1 MNTDEGGGD
10 KAVVDDAVQAKT
22 GAPPGLDAPTM
33 AKAFMR
39 TIAWRGDAVAL
50 RTPEGST
57 EVRYDELLDVMGRVA
72 AALVEHGVSPGDTVG
87 LMLANRPEFHL
98 IDGAAMLMGAVPFS
112 VYNTSPPEQL
122 AFVIGDAGARI
133 MFVERQ
139 FVRVIEALRQRGLEL
154 DRVVVVD
161 DDAQWSRFLAGG
173 REFDIEAAAEAV
185 RPDDLV
191 TLIYTSG
198 TTGPPKGVQLSHAN
212 VISMLRSVHDAWR
225 LTPGGRVLSYLP
237 HAHIADRWSSHYS
250 GLMTY
255 GATVTDVAVLT
266 ELIPTTMQV
275 RPTLWGGVPR
285 VWEKLKSA
293 LQAGAFGSL
302 DDPAR
307 VRQVLGFDEVE
318 LFVIGAAP
326 TTRDVL
332 EFFAGLGIEI
342 CEAWGMSETT
352 GVGSINRPGEVR
364 RGSVGKPIPG
374 AEVKLADDGELLY
387 RAFNVMAGYRN
398 NTAKTAEAV
407 DADGWLHT
415 GDVARIDADGY
426 VWLIDRKKEL
436 IINAAGKN
444 MSPANIE
451 SKLKAAGPLIG
462 QACVFG
468 DARPY
473 NVALLVLD
481 PESGLDPIDPGTVTA
496 VQAEVDMANAQLS
509 RVEQIKRFALLA
521 DEWLPG
527 GDELTP
533 TMKLKR
539 RPIAEKY
546 AEAVEALYSAA
557 K

>member
-1 MNTDEGGGD
+1 M
-10 KAVVDDAVQAKT
+10 ALVDDAVRAKT
-22 GAPPGLDAPTM
+22 ITPPGLAAPTM
-33 AKAFMR
+33 AQAFLR

-50 RTPEGST
+50 RTPDGST
-57 EVRYDELLDVMGRVA
+57 QVRYDELLDVMGAIA
-72 AALVEHGVSPGDTVG
+72 AALTAHGVSPGDTVG

-98 IDGAAMLMGAVPFS
+98 IDGAAMLMGATPFS

-133 MFVERQ
+133 MLVESRFVP
-139 FVRVIEALRQRGLEL
+139 VIEAATRLGLDL
-154 DRVVVVD
+154 DQIVVVD
-161 DDAQWSRFLAGG
+161 DDQQWSNFLASGG
-173 REFDIEAAAEAV
+173 GFDIEAAAAAV

-198 TTGPPKGVQLSHAN
+198 TTGPPKGVELSHAN

-225 LTPGGRVLSYLP
+225 LTPGGRLLSYLP
-237 HAHIADRWSSHYS
+237 HAHIADRWASQYT

-255 GATVTDVAVLT
+255 GASVTDVAELAA
-266 ELIPTTMQV
+266 LIPATMQV
-275 RPTLWGGVPR
+275 RPTFWGGVPR
-285 VWEKLKSA
+285 VWEKLKAA
-293 LQAGAFGSL
+293 LQAGAFGPL

-307 VRQVLGFDEVE
+307 IRRVLGFDETE

-332 EFFAGLGIEI
+332 EFFIGLGIEI

-352 GVGSINRPGEVR
+352 GVGAINRPGEAR
-364 RGSVGKPIPG
+364 IGSVGKPIPG
-374 AEVKLADDGELLY
+374 TDVKLAEDGELLF
-387 RAFNVMAGYRN
+387 RGANIMARYRN
-398 NTAKTAEAV
+398 NPVKTAEAV
-407 DADGWLHT
+407 DAEGWLHT
-415 GDVARIDADGY
+415 GDVARIDDDGY
-426 VWLIDRKKEL
+426 VWIVDRKKEL
-436 IINAAGKN
+436 IINSAGKN
-444 MSPANIE
+444 MSPVNIE
-451 SKLKAAGPLIG
+451 SQLKAAGPLIG

-468 DARPY
+468 DGRPY

-481 PESGLDPIDPGTVTA
+481 AECALDANDPATVTA
-496 VQAEVDMANAQLS
+496 VQHEVDVANSQLS
-509 RVEQIKRFALLA
+509 RVEQVKRFALLS

-546 AEAVEALYSAA
+546 AATVEALYA
-557 K
+557 

>member
-1 MNTDEGGGD
+1 
-10 KAVVDDAVQAKT
+10 
-22 GAPPGLDAPTM
+22 
-33 AKAFMR
+33 MR
-39 TIAWRGDAVAL
+39 TPD
-50 RTPEGST
+50 GST
-57 EVRYDELLDVMGRVA
+57 QVRYDELLDVMGAVA
-72 AALVEHGVSPGDTVG
+72 AALTAYGVSPGDTVG

-98 IDGAAMLMGAVPFS
+98 IDGAAMLMGATPFS

-133 MFVERQ
+133 MLAESRFVP
-139 FVRVIEALRQRGLEL
+139 VIEAATRLGLEL
-154 DRVVVVD
+154 DHIVVVD
-161 DDAQWSRFLAGG
+161 DDQQWSDFLASGG
-173 REFDIEAAAEAV
+173 GFDIEAAAAAV

-198 TTGPPKGVQLSHAN
+198 TTGPPKGVELSHAN
-212 VISMLRSVHDAWR
+212 VISMLRSIHDVWR
-225 LTPGGRVLSYLP
+225 LTAGGRLLSYLP

-255 GATVTDVAVLT
+255 GASVTDVAELA
-266 ELIPTTMQV
+266 ELIPATMQV
-275 RPTLWGGVPR
+275 RPTFWGGVPR
-285 VWEKLKSA
+285 VWEKLRSA
-293 LQAGAFGSL
+293 LQAGAFGPL
-302 DDPAR
+302 DDPSR
-307 VRQVLGFDEVE
+307 VRRALGFDETE

-352 GVGSINRPGEVR
+352 GAGVLNRPGENR
-364 RGSVGKPIPG
+364 CGSVGKPIPG
-374 AEVKLADDGELLY
+374 AEVKLAEDGELLY
-387 RAFNVMAGYRN
+387 RASNVMAGYRN
-398 NTAKTAEAV
+398 NPVKTVEAV
-407 DADGWLHT
+407 DAGGWLHT
-415 GDVARIDADGY
+415 GDVARIDDDGY
-426 VWLIDRKKEL
+426 VWIVDRKKEL
-436 IINAAGKN
+436 IINSAGKN
-444 MSPANIE
+444 MSPVNIE
-451 SKLKAAGPLIG
+451 SHLKAAGPLIG

-481 PESGLDPIDPGTVTA
+481 PESGLDPNDPAAVTA
-496 VQAEVDMANAQLS
+496 VQREVDVANSQLS
-509 RVEQIKRFALLA
+509 RVEQVKRFALLS

-546 AEAVEALYSAA
+546 AETVEALYSAA
-557 K
+557 E

>member
-1 MNTDEGGGD
+1 M
-10 KAVVDDAVQAKT
+10 ALVDDAVRAKT
-22 GAPPGLDAPTM
+22 ITPPGLAAPTM
-33 AKAFMR
+33 AQAFLR

-50 RTPEGST
+50 RTPDGST
-57 EVRYDELLDVMGRVA
+57 QVRYDELLDVMGAIA
-72 AALVEHGVSPGDTVG
+72 AALTAQGVSPGDTVG

-98 IDGAAMLMGAVPFS
+98 IDGAAMLMGATPFS

-133 MFVERQ
+133 MLVESRFVP
-139 FVRVIEALRQRGLEL
+139 VIEAATRLGLEL
-154 DRVVVVD
+154 DQIVVVD
-161 DDAQWSRFLAGG
+161 DDQQWSNFLASGG
-173 REFDIEAAAEAV
+173 GFDIEAAAAAV

-198 TTGPPKGVQLSHAN
+198 TTGPPKGVELSHAN

-225 LTPGGRVLSYLP
+225 LTPGGRLLSYLP
-237 HAHIADRWSSHYS
+237 HAHIADRWASQYT

-255 GATVTDVAVLT
+255 GASVTDVAELAA
-266 ELIPTTMQV
+266 LIPATMQV
-275 RPTLWGGVPR
+275 RPTFWGGVPR
-285 VWEKLKSA
+285 VWEKLKAA
-293 LQAGAFGSL
+293 LQAGAFGPL

-307 VRQVLGFDEVE
+307 IRRVLGFDETE

-332 EFFAGLGIEI
+332 EFFIGLGIEI

-352 GVGSINRPGEVR
+352 GVGAINRPGEAR
-364 RGSVGKPIPG
+364 IGSVGKPIPG
-374 AEVKLADDGELLY
+374 TDVKLAEDGELLF
-387 RAFNVMAGYRN
+387 RGANIMARYRN
-398 NTAKTAEAV
+398 NPVKTAEAV
-407 DADGWLHT
+407 DAEGWLHT
-415 GDVARIDADGY
+415 GDVARIDDDGY
-426 VWLIDRKKEL
+426 VWIVDRKKEL
-436 IINAAGKN
+436 IINSAGKN
-444 MSPANIE
+444 MSPVNIE
-451 SKLKAAGPLIG
+451 SQLKAAGPLIG

-468 DARPY
+468 DGRPY

-481 PESGLDPIDPGTVTA
+481 AECALDANDPATVTA
-496 VQAEVDMANAQLS
+496 VQHEVDVANSQLS
-509 RVEQIKRFALLA
+509 RVEQVKRFALLS

-546 AEAVEALYSAA
+546 AATVEALYA
-557 K
+557 

>member
-1 MNTDEGGGD
+1 M
-10 KAVVDDAVQAKT
+10 ALVDDAARAKT
-22 GAPPGLDAPTM
+22 IAPPGLAAPTM
-33 AKAFMR
+33 AQAFLR

-50 RTPEGST
+50 RTPDGST
-57 EVRYDELLDVMGRVA
+57 QVRYDELLDVMGAIA
-72 AALVEHGVSPGDTVG
+72 AALTAHGVSPGDTVG

-98 IDGAAMLMGAVPFS
+98 IDGAAMLMGATPFS

-133 MFVERQ
+133 MLVESRFVP
-139 FVRVIEALRQRGLEL
+139 VIEAATRLGLDL
-154 DRVVVVD
+154 DQIVVVD
-161 DDAQWSRFLAGG
+161 DDQQWSNFLASGG
-173 REFDIEAAAEAV
+173 GFDIEAAAAAV

-198 TTGPPKGVQLSHAN
+198 TTGPPKGVELSHAN

-225 LTPGGRVLSYLP
+225 LTPGGRLLSYLP
-237 HAHIADRWSSHYS
+237 HAHIADRWASQYT

-255 GATVTDVAVLT
+255 GASVTDVAELAA
-266 ELIPTTMQV
+266 LIPATMQV
-275 RPTLWGGVPR
+275 RPTFWGGVPR
-285 VWEKLKSA
+285 VWEKLKAA
-293 LQAGAFGSL
+293 LQAGAFGPL

-307 VRQVLGFDEVE
+307 IRRVLGFDETE

-332 EFFAGLGIEI
+332 EFFIGLGIEI

-352 GVGSINRPGEVR
+352 GVGAINRPGEAR
-364 RGSVGKPIPG
+364 IGSVGKPIPG
-374 AEVKLADDGELLY
+374 TDVKLAEDGELLF
-387 RAFNVMAGYRN
+387 RGANIMARYRN
-398 NTAKTAEAV
+398 NPVKTAEAV
-407 DADGWLHT
+407 DAEGWLHT
-415 GDVARIDADGY
+415 GDVARIDDDGY
-426 VWLIDRKKEL
+426 VWIVDRKKEL
-436 IINAAGKN
+436 IINSAGKN
-444 MSPANIE
+444 MSPVNIE
-451 SKLKAAGPLIG
+451 SQLKAAGPLIG

-468 DARPY
+468 DGRPY

-481 PESGLDPIDPGTVTA
+481 AECALDANDPATVTA
-496 VQAEVDMANAQLS
+496 VQHEVDVANSQLS
-509 RVEQIKRFALLA
+509 RVEQVKRFALLS

-546 AEAVEALYSAA
+546 AATVEALYA
-557 K
+557 

>member
-1 MNTDEGGGD
+1 M
-10 KAVVDDAVQAKT
+10 ALVDDAVRAKT
-22 GAPPGLDAPTM
+22 IAPPGLDAPTM
-33 AKAFMR
+33 AQAFLR

-50 RTPEGST
+50 RTPDGST
-57 EVRYDELLDVMGRVA
+57 QVRYDELLDLMGAIA
-72 AALVEHGVSPGDTVG
+72 AALTAHGVSPGDTVG

-98 IDGAAMLMGAVPFS
+98 IDGAAMLMGATPFS

-133 MFVERQ
+133 MLVESRFVP
-139 FVRVIEALRQRGLEL
+139 VIEAATRLGLDL
-154 DRVVVVD
+154 DQIVVVD
-161 DDAQWSRFLAGG
+161 DDQQWSNFLASGG
-173 REFDIEAAAEAV
+173 DFDIEAAAAAV

-198 TTGPPKGVQLSHAN
+198 TTGPPKGVELSHAN

-225 LTPGGRVLSYLP
+225 LTPGGRLLSYLP
-237 HAHIADRWSSHYS
+237 HAHIADRWASQYT

-255 GATVTDVAVLT
+255 GASVTDVAELAA
-266 ELIPTTMQV
+266 LIPATMQV
-275 RPTLWGGVPR
+275 RPTFWGGVPR
-285 VWEKLKSA
+285 VWEKLKAA
-293 LQAGAFGSL
+293 LQAGAFGPL

-307 VRQVLGFDEVE
+307 IRRVLGFDETE

-332 EFFAGLGIEI
+332 EFFIGLGIEI

-352 GVGSINRPGEVR
+352 GVGAINRPGEAR
-364 RGSVGKPIPG
+364 IGSVGKPIPG
-374 AEVKLADDGELLY
+374 TDVKLAEDGELLF
-387 RAFNVMAGYRN
+387 RGANIMARYRN
-398 NTAKTAEAV
+398 NPVKTAEAV
-407 DADGWLHT
+407 DAEGWLHT
-415 GDVARIDADGY
+415 GDVARIDDDGY
-426 VWLIDRKKEL
+426 VWIVDRKKEL
-436 IINAAGKN
+436 IINSAGKN
-444 MSPANIE
+444 MSPVNIE
-451 SKLKAAGPLIG
+451 SQLKAAGPLIG

-468 DARPY
+468 DGRPY

-481 PESGLDPIDPGTVTA
+481 AECALDANDPATVTA
-496 VQAEVDMANAQLS
+496 VQHEVDVANSQLS
-509 RVEQIKRFALLA
+509 RVEQVKRFALLS

-546 AEAVEALYSAA
+546 AATVEALYA
-557 K
+557 

>member
-1 MNTDEGGGD
+1 M
-10 KAVVDDAVQAKT
+10 ALVDDAVRAKT
-22 GAPPGLDAPTM
+22 IAPPGLAAPTM
-33 AKAFMR
+33 AQAFLR

-50 RTPEGST
+50 RTPDGST
-57 EVRYDELLDVMGRVA
+57 QVRYDELLDVMGAIA
-72 AALVEHGVSPGDTVG
+72 AALTAHGVSPGDTVG

-98 IDGAAMLMGAVPFS
+98 IDGAAMLMGATPFS

-133 MFVERQ
+133 MLVESRFVP
-139 FVRVIEALRQRGLEL
+139 VIEAATRLGLDL
-154 DRVVVVD
+154 DQIVVVD
-161 DDAQWSRFLAGG
+161 DDQQWSNFLASGG
-173 REFDIEAAAEAV
+173 GFDIEAAAAAV

-198 TTGPPKGVQLSHAN
+198 TTGPPKGVELSHAN

-225 LTPGGRVLSYLP
+225 LTPGGRLLSYLP
-237 HAHIADRWSSHYS
+237 HAHIADRWASQYT

-255 GATVTDVAVLT
+255 GASVTDVAELAA
-266 ELIPTTMQV
+266 LIPATMQV
-275 RPTLWGGVPR
+275 RPTFWGGVPR
-285 VWEKLKSA
+285 VWEKLKAA
-293 LQAGAFGSL
+293 LQAGAFGPL

-307 VRQVLGFDEVE
+307 IRRVLGFDETE

-332 EFFAGLGIEI
+332 EFFIGLGIEI

-352 GVGSINRPGEVR
+352 GVGAINRPGEAR
-364 RGSVGKPIPG
+364 IGSVGKPIPG
-374 AEVKLADDGELLY
+374 TDVKLAEDGELLF
-387 RAFNVMAGYRN
+387 RGANIMARYRN
-398 NTAKTAEAV
+398 NPVKTAEAV
-407 DADGWLHT
+407 DAEGWLHT
-415 GDVARIDADGY
+415 GDVARIDDDGY
-426 VWLIDRKKEL
+426 VWIVDRKKEL
-436 IINAAGKN
+436 IINSAGKN
-444 MSPANIE
+444 MSPVNIE
-451 SKLKAAGPLIG
+451 SQLKAAGPLIG

-468 DARPY
+468 DGRPY

-481 PESGLDPIDPGTVTA
+481 AECALDANDPATVTA
-496 VQAEVDMANAQLS
+496 VQHEVDVANSQLS
-509 RVEQIKRFALLA
+509 RVEQVKRFALLS

-546 AEAVEALYSAA
+546 AATVEALYA
-557 K
+557 

>member
-1 MNTDEGGGD
+1 M
-10 KAVVDDAVQAKT
+10 ALVDDAARAKT
-22 GAPPGLDAPTM
+22 IAPPGLAAPTM
-33 AKAFMR
+33 AQAFLR

-50 RTPEGST
+50 RTPDGST
-57 EVRYDELLDVMGRVA
+57 QVRYDELLDVMGAIA
-72 AALVEHGVSPGDTVG
+72 AALTAHGVSPGDTVG

-98 IDGAAMLMGAVPFS
+98 IDGAAMLMGATPFS

-133 MFVERQ
+133 MLVESRFVP
-139 FVRVIEALRQRGLEL
+139 VIEAATRLGLDL
-154 DRVVVVD
+154 DQIVVVD
-161 DDAQWSRFLAGG
+161 DDQQWSNFLASGG
-173 REFDIEAAAEAV
+173 GFDIEAAAAAV

-198 TTGPPKGVQLSHAN
+198 TTGPPKGVELSHAN

-225 LTPGGRVLSYLP
+225 LTPGGRLLSYLP
-237 HAHIADRWSSHYS
+237 HAHIADRWASQYT

-255 GATVTDVAVLT
+255 GASVTDVAELAA
-266 ELIPTTMQV
+266 LIPATMEV
-275 RPTLWGGVPR
+275 RPTFWGGVPR
-285 VWEKLKSA
+285 VWEKLKAA
-293 LQAGAFGSL
+293 LQAGAFGPL

-307 VRQVLGFDEVE
+307 IRRVLGFDETE

-332 EFFAGLGIEI
+332 EFFIGLGIEI

-352 GVGSINRPGEVR
+352 GVGAINRPGEAR
-364 RGSVGKPIPG
+364 IGSVGKPIPG
-374 AEVKLADDGELLY
+374 TDVKLAEDGELLF
-387 RAFNVMAGYRN
+387 RGANIMARYRN
-398 NTAKTAEAV
+398 NPVKTAEAV
-407 DADGWLHT
+407 DAEGWLHT
-415 GDVARIDADGY
+415 GDVARIDDDGY
-426 VWLIDRKKEL
+426 VWIVDRKKEL
-436 IINAAGKN
+436 IINSAGKN
-444 MSPANIE
+444 MSPVNIE
-451 SKLKAAGPLIG
+451 SQLKAAGPLIG

-468 DARPY
+468 DGRPY

-481 PESGLDPIDPGTVTA
+481 AECALDANDPATVTA
-496 VQAEVDMANAQLS
+496 VQHEVDVANSQLS
-509 RVEQIKRFALLA
+509 RVEQVKRFALLS

-546 AEAVEALYSAA
+546 AATVAALYA
-557 K
+557 